1 MHRLLYPILMTLIPR
16 MLPQV
21 LRYLKLI
28 WKLTFDRRVNVILR
42 ALIPLALVYF
52 IWPGRP
58 FDLAPD
64 FRLPFGIGRI
74 DDLLVFG
81 VAMLLLIKLAP
92 KHVVDEHLGREPI
105 SDRPEDRDPSQVV
118 DGSAR
123 IVDDK

>member
-16 MLPQV
+16 ILPQA

-28 WKLTFDRRVNVILR
+28 WKLSFDRRVNLVLR
-42 ALIPLALVYF
+42 ALIPLALIY
-52 IWPGRP
+52 ILSP
-58 FDLAPD
+58 FDLVGD
-64 FRLPFGIGRI
+64 RLPVIGRV
-74 DDLLVFG
+74 DDLIVLG
-81 VAMLLLIKLAP
+81 VAALLLIKLSP

-105 SDRPEDRDPSQVV
+105 SDRPEDRDPSKVV

>member
-16 MLPQV
+16 ILPQV
-21 LRYLKLI
+21 IRYLKLI
-28 WKLTFDRRVNVILR
+28 WKLTFDRRVNVVLR

-64 FRLPFGIGRI
+64 RLPFGIGKI

-81 VAMLLLIKLAP
+81 VAALLLIKLSP

-105 SDRPEDRDPSQVV
+105 ADRPEDQDPSQVV

-123 IVDDK
+123 FVDDK

>member
-16 MLPQV
+16 ILPQV

-28 WKLTFDRRVNVILR
+28 WKLTFDRRVNLILR
-42 ALIPLALVYF
+42 LLIPLALIYVVS
-52 IWPGRP
+52 P
-58 FDLAPD
+58 FDLVWD
-64 FRLPFGIGRI
+64 RLPIIGRI

-81 VAMLLLIKLAP
+81 VAVLLLIKLSP

-105 SDRPEDRDPSQVV
+105 SDRPEDRDPSKVV

-123 IVDDK
+123 FVDDK

>member
-16 MLPQV
+16 ILPQV
-21 LRYLKLI
+21 LRYLKL
-28 WKLTFDRRVNVILR
+28 TFDRRVNIILR

-64 FRLPFGIGRI
+64 RLPFGIGKI

-81 VAMLLLIKLAP
+81 TAALLLIKLSP

-105 SDRPEDRDPSQVV
+105 SDRPEDGDPSKVV

-123 IVDDK
+123 FVDDK

>member
-28 WKLTFDRRVNVILR
+28 WKLTFDRRVNLILR
-42 ALIPLALVYF
+42 ALIPLALIY
-52 IWPGRP
+52 IISPI
-58 FDLAPD
+58 DLAAD
-64 FRLPFGIGRI
+64 RRLPFGIGHI
-74 DDLLVFG
+74 DDILIFVI
-81 VAMLLLIKLAP
+81 AMLLLVKLSP

-105 SDRPEDRDPSQVV
+105 SDRPEDKDPSQVV

>member
-1 MHRLLYPILMTLIPR
+1 MHRLLYPVLMTLIPR
-16 MLPQV
+16 ILPQV

-28 WKLTFDRRVNVILR
+28 WKLTFDRRVNLILR
-42 ALIPLALVYF
+42 ALIPLALVYI

-58 FDLAPD
+58 FDLVSD
-64 FRLPFGIGRI
+64 RLPIIGRI
-74 DDLLVFG
+74 DDLLVSG
-81 VAMLLLIKLAP
+81 VAVLLLIKLSP

-105 SDRPEDRDPSQVV
+105 SDRPEDQDPSKVV